1 MAVSTSEHDGLDYNI
16 RNLHDDVQKL
26 RESQQYWQAWEAEY
40 EGFKEEIEKLGENGT
55 STEMVRSTLIL

>member
-1 MAVSTSEHDGLDYNI
+1 MAVSTSELDGLDYNI

-40 EGFKEEIEKLGENGT
+40 EGLKEEIEKLGENGT